1 VIDPQDINQK
11 AEALKSA
18 VKAKY
23 GLRGKTLAVRLGKA
37 GRLLPKRVHHE
48 GLVIQEAMDK
58 MHHPRLAATVDV
70 TRLEAA
76 FVYITNHLNG
86 VDPKDRRKGKVLGW
100 LGGQVFNLI
109 LIAALLGAF
118 MWWRGL
124 IGQ

>member
-23 GLRGKTLAVRLGKA
+23 GVRGKTLAARLGKA

-58 MHHPRLAATVDV
+58 MHHPRLAATVDPM
-70 TRLEAA
+70 RLEAA
-76 FVYITNHLNG
+76 FLHITNHLDG
-86 VDPKDRRKGKVLGW
+86 VDPNDRRKGKVLGW

-109 LIAALLGAF
+109 LIAALLVAL